1 MTAQPIIY
9 FHGIPGSP
17 RELNLFGGRSHADIL
32 VIDRALQRNSGTDL
46 IATIAAISKRFQ
58 ARQVRVVAFSLGTRP
73 ALALAS
79 RLGDRVVGIDL
90 ISPGAPLTADDRAM
104 AGYLIFNAAR
114 NFPALFAGITQAQA
128 LLARLAPS
136 LLYAILF
143 KTAQGA
149 DKELAQTAQFRHA
162 MQGILRDCFADGGHR
177 YRAEISAY
185 VAPWATTLTTVHQP
199 VTLWHGTSDNWAPIA
214 MTDRLAQALPNVAAV
229 HRLDGLSHY
238 STLQTALR
246 SILGRSDY
254 DESPVHA

>member
-1 MTAQPIIY
+1 LTAQPIIY

-32 VIDRALQRNSGTDL
+32 VIDRALQPNSGTEL
-46 IATIAAISKRFQ
+46 NAKIAAISKRFQ

-136 LLYAILF
+136 LLYKMLF

-149 DKELAQTAQFRHA
+149 DKKLAQEAHFRREMRA
-162 MQGILRDCFADGGHR
+162 ILRGCFADGGHR

-185 VAPWATTLTTVHQP
+185 VAQWTTSLITVHQP

-214 MTDRLAQALPNVAAV
+214 MTDRLAQTLPNVAAIN
-229 HRLDGLSHY
+229 RLDGLSHY
-238 STLQTALR
+238 STLRAALKI
-246 SILGRSDY
+246 ILRDSDC
-254 DESPVHA
+254 DEGPAHA